1 MTFSVSK
8 YKKSG
13 PISVV
18 EEDGQFLVRL
28 SFRDKERAKAISGRS
43 WDGKRT
49 AWVYPKT
56 VTVFEALA
64 AEFKSDAD
72 VFEIRKP
79 KTIRPKDLQPPA
91 GNDDEDEW
99 FIPGIN
105 ELEESQTAITGELTA
120 LQEKVGLLHEAMG
133 AHDKQIRKVLELQE
147 FVKGALEEEK
157 SIESPPSDEASVL
170 DFSHAGDFDRFEE
183 GLVYVAF
190 RSSDRSKSFGQWLER
205 IHPISRP
212 HDFVF
217 QSQEHIMDKLRGLLA
232 DADPGLS
239 HYDLIK
245 QAEAEQLIYQDPQ
258 QPRYIYSLLHAMR
271 HIRNKVAH
279 SATAHDWDVYN
290 LSITYLM
297 NLAIVWPRVV
307 VDDE

>member
-1 MTFSVSK
+1 MTFSVSQH
-8 YKKSG
+8 KKSG

-79 KTIRPKDLQPPA
+79 KTLRPKDLQPPED
-91 GNDDEDEW
+91 NDDEDEW
-99 FIPGIN
+99 FIGGIN
-105 ELEESQTAITGELTA
+105 ELGESQTAITGELTA

-133 AHDKQIRKVLELQE
+133 AQDKQIQKILELQE
-147 FVKGALEEEK
+147 SVKGALEEDK
-157 SIESPPSDEASVL
+157 SIESAGSDEPRTVDLSQAEEL
-170 DFSHAGDFDRFEE
+170 DRLEK
-183 GLVYVAF
+183 GLVSAAF
-190 RSSDRSKSFGQWLER
+190 LSSGSNKSFRRWLKR

-232 DADPGLS
+232 AADPGLS

-245 QAEAEQLIYQDPQ
+245 QAEAEQLIYQDPKQ
-258 QPRYIYSLLHAMR
+258 RRYIYDLLHAMR